1 MRDPDFTDQPGFTLH
16 ASTAAA
22 VPRASL
28 WKRLSRLMEVV
39 IYALLVLAVVKLFG
53 PEIERHEELIAEKER
68 LEAIRDTK
76 EAEVVRLRQE
86 HRLLKTDK
94 EFLETVARDRLNL
107 QREGEHVVRI
117 EREGEE

>member
-1 MRDPDFTDQPGFTLH
+1 MRDPDFTDQPEFTLH

-22 VPRASL
+22 VPRSSL

-53 PEIERHEELIAEKER
+53 PELQRREELVAEKQR
-68 LEAIRDTK
+68 LEGIRDEK
-76 EAEVVRLRQE
+76 ESQVVRLRQE

-94 EFLETVARDRLNL
+94 DYLETVARDRLNL

-117 EREGEE
+117 EREGDE

>member
-1 MRDPDFTDQPGFTLH
+1 MRDPDFTDQPEFTLH

-22 VPRASL
+22 APRPSL

-53 PEIERHEELIAEKER
+53 PELERREELVAEKQR
-68 LEAIRDTK
+68 LEGIRDEK
-76 EAEVVRLRQE
+76 ESQAVRLRQE

-94 EFLETVARDRLNL
+94 DYLETVARDRLNL

>member
-53 PEIERHEELIAEKER
+53 PEIERHEELVAEKER

-94 EFLETVARDRLNL
+94 AYLETVARDRLNL
-107 QREGEHVVRI
+107 QREGEHLGRI
-117 EREGEE
+117 DRGEKE

>member
-1 MRDPDFTDQPGFTLH
+1 MRDPDFTDQPEFTLH

-22 VPRASL
+22 VPRPSL

-53 PEIERHEELIAEKER
+53 PELERREELVAEKQR
-68 LEAIRDTK
+68 LEGIRDEK
-76 EAEVVRLRQE
+76 ESQAVRLRKE

-94 EFLETVARDRLNL
+94 DYLETVARDRLNL

-117 EREGEE
+117 EREGDK

>member
-1 MRDPDFTDQPGFTLH
+1 MRDPDFTDQPEFTLH

-22 VPRASL
+22 APRPSL

-53 PEIERHEELIAEKER
+53 PELERREELVAEKQR
-68 LEAIRDTK
+68 LEGIRSEK
-76 EAEVVRLRQE
+76 ESQAVRLRQE

-94 EFLETVARDRLNL
+94 DYLETVARDRLNL

>member
-1 MRDPDFTDQPGFTLH
+1 MRDPDFTDQPEFTLH

-22 VPRASL
+22 APRPSL

-53 PEIERHEELIAEKER
+53 PELERREELVAEKQR
-68 LEAIRDTK
+68 LEGIRDEK
-76 EAEVVRLRQE
+76 ESQAVRLRQE

-94 EFLETVARDRLNL
+94 DYLETVARDRLNL

-117 EREGEE
+117 EREGED

>member
-1 MRDPDFTDQPGFTLH
+1 MRDPDFTDQPEFTLH

-22 VPRASL
+22 VPRPSL

-53 PEIERHEELIAEKER
+53 PELERREELVAEKQR
-68 LEAIRDTK
+68 LEGIRDEK
-76 EAEVVRLRQE
+76 ESQAVRLRKE

-94 EFLETVARDRLNL
+94 DYLETVARDRLNL

>member
-1 MRDPDFTDQPGFTLH
+1 MRDPDFTDQPEFTLH

-22 VPRASL
+22 VPRPSL

-53 PEIERHEELIAEKER
+53 PELERREELVAEKQR
-68 LEAIRDTK
+68 LEGIRDEK
-76 EAEVVRLRQE
+76 ESQAVRLRQE

-94 EFLETVARDRLNL
+94 DYLETVARDRLNL

-117 EREGEE
+117 EREGED

>member
-1 MRDPDFTDQPGFTLH
+1 MRDPDFTDQPEFTLH
-16 ASTAAA
+16 SSTAAA
-22 VPRASL
+22 VPRPSL

-53 PEIERHEELIAEKER
+53 PELERREELVAEKQR
-68 LEAIRDTK
+68 LEGIRSEK
-76 EAEVVRLRQE
+76 ESQAVRLRQE

-94 EFLETVARDRLNL
+94 DYLETVARDRLNL

-117 EREGEE
+117 EREAEE